1 MEYTAEEL
9 DGLTLHEVST
19 KLNDHEMQSY
29 IVNCVR
35 RSVRLKDCFQHA
47 MLTDDVSILRMMK
60 GKYDFFQREDGIDI
74 IGNTI
79 HKDRIDILDFL
90 LEEGLDVDTEV
101 KPGFTLLFSSLTS
114 GGPNLA
120 AIKLLEHGASVKVEA
135 KSTDMILNVVVACNL
150 LDIFDRLIIAGL
162 DLHYYRDRIWEIC
175 FQSFGWGNNVEGI
188 TQRMCD
194 MGFPLTRTFVMRN
207 LKRVKWDTVPVF
219 WKLYGE
225 DNDPFLK
232 IGIPGSIQR
241 KK

>member
-101 KPGFTLLFSSLTS
+101 KTRLHSSFFFSDIWRNESCSHETF
-114 GGPNLA
+114 
-120 AIKLLEHGASVKVEA
+120 GARGV
-135 KSTDMILNVVVACNL
+135 C
-150 LDIFDRLIIAGL
+150 
-162 DLHYYRDRIWEIC
+162 
-175 FQSFGWGNNVEGI
+175 QS
-188 TQRMCD
+188 
-194 MGFPLTRTFVMRN
+194 
-207 LKRVKWDTVPVF
+207 
-219 WKLYGE
+219 
-225 DNDPFLK
+225 
-232 IGIPGSIQR
+232 
-241 KK
+241 